1 MKDTIRMQ
9 QLAGI
14 ITESQAKKMIEGLN
28 EGFKVGDKVRINK
41 NITQYNKEAHGFRVG
56 QEAEITSIDD
66 KKQRA
71 RITPSNFS
79 IAFKAID
86 LI

>member
-1 MKDTIRMQ
+1 MKVTIRMQ

-14 ITESQAKKMIEGLN
+14 ITESQAKKMI

>member
-1 MKDTIRMQ
+1 MQ

-14 ITESQAKKMIEGLN
+14 ITESQAKKMI